1 MSQPTVAALTGSAA
15 DLDQWQLAL
24 TQLQA
29 IFAHAAAAAKL
40 KLPRR
45 MAKIDAVHGR
55 MAVAAR
61 CHPLTKAEV

>member
-15 DLDQWQLAL
+15 DLDQWELAL

-29 IFAHAAAAAKL
+29 IFAHAAAAKL
-40 KLPRR
+40 KSPRR

-55 MAVAAR
+55 MAVVAR